1 VTSRGK
7 AGIALAFSM
16 GMLEL
21 VIIVLALGALVGI
34 GYLLCYGG
42 WGGPIDW
49 IMHTHTHG
57 RRDRKQVALTFDD
70 GPDPARTP
78 ALLDAL
84 AELDVK
90 ATFFLLGAGVD
101 AHPEIARR
109 IAAEGHE
116 VGNHTYTHR
125 YLPIART
132 KRVTTELAATDRA
145 IENATGHVPTLAR
158 PPWGGRSPWTVRAFA
173 RLAKRVILWDVNS
186 FDWKGK
192 PADQVARRVLDRA
205 RPGSIILMHD
215 ARDGGEVTVEAVKLL
230 VPQLR
235 AQGYKLVTVS
245 ASIKA

>member
-1 VTSRGK
+1 
-7 AGIALAFSM
+7 
-16 GMLEL
+16 MLEL
-21 VIIVLALGALVGI
+21 VIILLVLGALV
-34 GYLLCYGG
+34 LAAWALCYGG

-49 IMHTHTHG
+49 VMRTHTHG
-57 RRDRKQVALTFDD
+57 RRDKKQVALTFDD

-90 ATFFLLGAGVD
+90 ATFFLIGAGVD
-101 AHPEIARR
+101 ANPDIARR

-116 VGNHTYTHR
+116 LGNHTYTHR

-132 KRVTTELAATDRA
+132 RRVTTELAATDRA
-145 IENATGHVPTLAR
+145 IKNATGVVPSIAR
-158 PPWGGRSPWTVRAFA
+158 PPWGGRAPWTVRAFA
-173 RLAKRVILWDVNS
+173 QLAKRLILWDVNS

-192 PADQVARRVLDRA
+192 PAAEVAQRVMERA

-215 ARDGGEVTVEAVKLL
+215 AREGGEVTVEAVKLL

-235 AQGYKLVTVS
+235 AKGFELVTVS
-245 ASIKA
+245 AAVA